1 MKLAIVNGPNL
12 NLLGQRE
19 PEIYGTESL
28 DDINSWIAGQTA
40 FENDELTFFQSNHEG
55 AIIDFLHAGRGQIDG
70 AVINAGALTHYSY
83 AIRDA
88 IAAVGYPVAEVHLSD
103 ISAREPFRQ
112 QSVIKD
118 VCVAQISGQGKQG
131 YVEALLK
138 VKQEL
143 RG

>member
-28 DDINSWIAGQTA
+28 DDINGWIAGQSA
-40 FENDELTFFQSNHEG
+40 FAEDELTFFQSNHEG
-55 AIIDFLHAGRGQIDG
+55 AIIDFLHDRRGQIDG

-88 IAAVGYPVAEVHLSD
+88 IAAVDYPVAEVHLSD
-103 ISAREPFRQ
+103 ISSREPFRQ

-118 VCVAQISGQGKQG
+118 VCVAQITGLGKQG

-143 RG
+143 PG